1 MKTIKKLPSI
11 SALVL
16 LATSAFFTLS
26 CGGKDGEYDASGT
39 FEATEIIVSS
49 EANGKILSLDII
61 EGQQLEA
68 GAPVGTIDSTQL
80 YLKKRQ
86 LLTSVRGVEVR
97 RPEYNKQIAATQQQ
111 IATQISEKARIE
123 RLVKA
128 EAANQKQ
135 LDDINSSISVL
146 QKQLEAQKSSL
157 TTTTSGM
164 SEDAAALMIQVDQLN
179 DQLSKCRILSPIKG
193 TVLVKYAEAG
203 ELTGSGKPLFK
214 VADIENMI
222 LRAYITA
229 DIITKLKLNQE
240 VKVFADFGEK
250 EMREYPGTIV
260 WISDKAEF
268 TPKTIQTKKERA
280 NLVYAVKIAVKN
292 DGYIK
297 IGMYG
302 EVKI

>member
-49 EANGKILSLDII
+49 EANGKILSLDIV

-128 EAANQKQ
+128 DAATQKQ

-179 DQLSKCRILSPIKG
+179 DQLSKCRIQSPIKG

-214 VADIENMI
+214 IADIENMI
-222 LRAYITA
+222 LRAYITS

-250 EMREYPGTIV
+250 EMREYTGTIV

>member
-49 EANGKILSLDII
+49 EANGKILSLDIV

-128 EAANQKQ
+128 DAATQKQ

-214 VADIENMI
+214 IADIENMI
-222 LRAYITA
+222 LRAYITS

-240 VKVFADFGEK
+240 VKVYADFGEK
-250 EMREYPGTIV
+250 EMREYTGTIV

>member
-16 LATSAFFTLS
+16 LATSAFLTLS

-49 EANGKILSLDII
+49 EANGKILSLDIV

-214 VADIENMI
+214 IADIENMI
-222 LRAYITA
+222 LRAYITS

-250 EMREYPGTIV
+250 EMREYQGTIV

>member
-49 EANGKILSLDII
+49 EANGKILSLDIV

-128 EAANQKQ
+128 EAATQKQ

-214 VADIENMI
+214 IADIENMI
-222 LRAYITA
+222 LRAYITS

-240 VKVFADFGEK
+240 VKVYADFGEK
-250 EMREYPGTIV
+250 EMREYTGTIV

>member
-49 EANGKILSLDII
+49 EANGKILSLDIV

-128 EAANQKQ
+128 DAATQKQ

-214 VADIENMI
+214 IADIENMI
-222 LRAYITA
+222 LRAYITS

>member
-1 MKTIKKLPSI
+1 MKTIKKIPSI

-49 EANGKILSLDII
+49 EANGKILSLDIV

-128 EAANQKQ
+128 DAATQKQ

-214 VADIENMI
+214 IADIENMI
-222 LRAYITA
+222 LRAYITS

-280 NLVYAVKIAVKN
+280 NLVYAVKIAVRN

>member
-11 SALVL
+11 PALVL

-49 EANGKILSLDII
+49 EANGKILSLDIV

-214 VADIENMI
+214 IADIENMI
-222 LRAYITA
+222 LRAYITS

-280 NLVYAVKIAVKN
+280 NLVYAVKIAVRN

>member
-49 EANGKILSLDII
+49 EANGKILSLDIV

-128 EAANQKQ
+128 EAATQKQ

-157 TTTTSGM
+157 NTTTSGM

-214 VADIENMI
+214 IADIENMI
-222 LRAYITA
+222 LRAYITS

-250 EMREYPGTIV
+250 EMREYKGTIE

>member
-49 EANGKILSLDII
+49 EANGKILSLDIV

-214 VADIENMI
+214 IADIENMI
-222 LRAYITA
+222 LRAYITS

-240 VKVFADFGEK
+240 VKVYADFGEK
-250 EMREYPGTIV
+250 EMREYTGTIV

>member
-16 LATSAFFTLS
+16 LATSAFLTLS

-49 EANGKILSLDII
+49 EANGKILSLDIV

-214 VADIENMI
+214 IADIENMI
-222 LRAYITA
+222 LRAYITS

>member
-49 EANGKILSLDII
+49 EANGKILSLDIV

-68 GAPVGTIDSTQL
+68 GTPVGTIDSTQL

-214 VADIENMI
+214 IADIENMI
-222 LRAYITA
+222 LRAYITS

>member
-49 EANGKILSLDII
+49 EANGKILSLDIV

-128 EAANQKQ
+128 EAATQKQ

-214 VADIENMI
+214 IADIENMI
-222 LRAYITA
+222 LRAYITS

-250 EMREYPGTIV
+250 EMREYTGTIV

>member
-1 MKTIKKLPSI
+1 MKTIKKIPSI

-16 LATSAFFTLS
+16 LATSAFLTLS

-49 EANGKILSLDII
+49 EANGKILSLDIV

-214 VADIENMI
+214 IADIENMI
-222 LRAYITA
+222 LRAYITS

>member
-49 EANGKILSLDII
+49 EANGKILSLDIA

-68 GAPVGTIDSTQL
+68 GVPVGTIDSTQL

-111 IATQISEKARIE
+111 IATQISEKTRIE

-128 EAANQKQ
+128 DAATQKQ

-214 VADIENMI
+214 IADIENMI
-222 LRAYITA
+222 LRAYITS

>member
-49 EANGKILSLDII
+49 EANGKILSLDIV

-128 EAANQKQ
+128 DAATQKQ

-214 VADIENMI
+214 IADIENMI
-222 LRAYITA
+222 LRAYITS

-240 VKVFADFGEK
+240 VKVFADFGEN

-280 NLVYAVKIAVKN
+280 NLVYAVKIAVRN

>member
-1 MKTIKKLPSI
+1 MKTIKKIPSV

-214 VADIENMI
+214 IADIENMI
-222 LRAYITA
+222 LRAYITS

-280 NLVYAVKIAVKN
+280 NLVYAVKIAVRN

>member
-16 LATSAFFTLS
+16 LATSAFLTLS

-49 EANGKILSLDII
+49 EANGKILSLDIV

-128 EAANQKQ
+128 EAATQKQ

-214 VADIENMI
+214 IADIENMI
-222 LRAYITA
+222 LRAYITS

>member
-1 MKTIKKLPSI
+1 
-11 SALVL
+11 
-16 LATSAFFTLS
+16 
-26 CGGKDGEYDASGT
+26 
-39 FEATEIIVSS
+39 
-49 EANGKILSLDII
+49 
-61 EGQQLEA
+61 
-68 GAPVGTIDSTQL
+68 
-80 YLKKRQ
+80 
-86 LLTSVRGVEVR
+86 VRGVEVR

-128 EAANQKQ
+128 DAATQKQ

-214 VADIENMI
+214 IADIENMI
-222 LRAYITA
+222 LRAYITS

-240 VKVFADFGEK
+240 VKVYADFGEK
-250 EMREYPGTIV
+250 EMREYKGTIV

>member
-128 EAANQKQ
+128 EAATQKQ

-214 VADIENMI
+214 IADIENMI
-222 LRAYITA
+222 LRAYITS

>member
-1 MKTIKKLPSI
+1 MKTIKKIPSV

-214 VADIENMI
+214 IADIENMI
-222 LRAYITA
+222 LRAYITS

>member
-1 MKTIKKLPSI
+1 MKTIKKFPSI

-214 VADIENMI
+214 VADIENMF
-222 LRAYITA
+222 LRAYITS

-250 EMREYPGTIV
+250 EMREYPGTVV